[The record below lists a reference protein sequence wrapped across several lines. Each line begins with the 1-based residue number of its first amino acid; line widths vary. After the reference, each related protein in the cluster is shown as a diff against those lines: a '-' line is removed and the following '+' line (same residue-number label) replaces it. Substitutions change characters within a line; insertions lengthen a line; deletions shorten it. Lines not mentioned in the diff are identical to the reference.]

1 MTAAGGDRIIDPAA
15 ASWPGVDQPIRQP
28 FGVIFWLCIGWLGLV
43 VVAALSADLL
53 PLIDPL
59 ETDFTSTGI
68 APNGRYWF
76 GTDALGRD
84 VFSRVIFGSRV
95 SLIIGVLVP
104 AISLSIGLALGLI
117 AGYYR
122 GWIEQVILFYVNVT
136 FAFPGLVLL
145 LVVLAVVGADLMVL
159 VLLFGIGGN
168 GGAIRIARANT
179 LTYMEREFVAAAK
192 ALGATDFRIIVYE
205 LMPNVALP
213 LISIA
218 MLAVSSMIVAEGT
231 LSFLGLSVPP
241 PTPTW
246 GNMIAMGLDDL
257 NDALWVWGFP
267 AGTLFLTVLS
277 LNFVGDVVRKRLD
290 ARESKL

>member
-1 MTAAGGDRIIDPAA
+1 MTTSGADKSIDQAAPSWPEAA
-15 ASWPGVDQPIRQP
+15 APVRQP
-28 FGVIFWLCIGWLGLV
+28 LGAIYWLCIGWLGLV
-43 VVAALSADLL
+43 VVAAISADLL
-53 PLIDPL
+53 PLTDPL
-59 ETDFTSTGI
+59 ATDFVNTGV
-68 APNGRYWF
+68 APNSQFWL

-95 SLIIGVLVP
+95 SLIIGILVP

-117 AGYYR
+117 AGFYR

-145 LVVLAVVGADLMVL
+145 LVVLAVVGADLVVL
-159 VLLFGIGGN
+159 ILLFGIGGN
-168 GGAIRIARANT
+168 AGAIRIARAST
-179 LTYMEREFVAAAK
+179 LTYVEREFVTAAK
-192 ALGATDFRIIVYE
+192 ALGASDFRIIVYE

-218 MLAVSSMIVAEGT
+218 MLAVSGMIVAEGT

-241 PTPTW
+241 PAPTW
-246 GNMIAMGLDDL
+246 GNMIAMGMDDL
-257 NDALWVWGFP
+257 NDAVWVWGFP
-267 AGTLFLTVLS
+267 AATLFLTVLS
-277 LNFVGDVVRKRLD
+277 LNIVGDLVRTRLD

>member
-1 MTAAGGDRIIDPAA
+1 MTASGAGKLIDAA
-15 ASWPGVDQPIRQP
+15 AAPWPDTALPVRQP
-28 FGVIFWLCIGWLGLV
+28 FGAIFWLCIGWLGLV
-43 VVAALSADLL
+43 ATAAVCADLL

-59 ETDFTSTGI
+59 ATDFTSTGV
-68 APNGRYWF
+68 APNGQYWF

-145 LVVLAVVGADLMVL
+145 LVVLAVVGADLVVL
-159 VLLFGIGGN
+159 ILLFGIGGN

-179 LTYMEREFVAAAK
+179 LTFMERDFVTAAK
-192 ALGATDFRIIVYE
+192 ALGATNFRIIVFE

-218 MLAVSSMIVAEGT
+218 MLAVSGMIVAEGT

-241 PTPTW
+241 PDPTW